1 MPEAIPEFDLYREL
15 EVDPNATTETIEA
28 AWRSLAK
35 RFHPDV
41 ARATD
46 AERIARLNLA
56 HDWLADPERRRR
68 YDEDLA
74 RKEAE
79 WRRYES
85 HSARPDSP
93 GSDGVGRDQT
103 FSERWYGTER
113 AGHTDPAARAAA
125 AAEAA
130 KEAAAERR
138 RGAVTMGAFVVIA
151 VVAIGAVGTFL
162 LQPAAAPSLPPPV
175 TPNPTIDTTGQQE
188 LIDTLL
194 ANVTTPDR
202 AWTVRGDVDLR
213 LDGARGGVRFDAQVD
228 GKDSA
233 GSLSGSLVS
242 GQREWVVKGAKRYL
256 RVDAGRWRLEPRL
269 AANRGWDPFAGIDE
283 EVTPR
288 FLRWDAKGGHRYGL
302 IRLEGLL
309 ALDPTL
315 YFDAAYDITKV
326 SDAFLALDVDEAGQP
341 ARGQAVATV
350 DATDAKGKPHRFTV
364 QVDYTFSHVGE
375 PAEIAAPKVG

>member
-1 MPEAIPEFDLYREL
+1 MPDVIPEFDLYREL

-41 ARATD
+41 ARGAD

-56 HDWLADPERRRR
+56 RDWLADPDRRRR
-68 YDEDLA
+68 YDEDRA
-74 RKEAE
+74 RKEGD

-85 HSARPDSP
+85 HGARPESP

-125 AAEAA
+125 AAEAR

-138 RGAVTMGAFVVIA
+138 RGAVTIAAFVVVG
-151 VVAIGAVGTFL
+151 VVAIGALGSFL
-162 LQPAAAPSLPPPV
+162 LRPGPEPSMPPPV
-175 TPNPTIDTTGQQE
+175 TPNPTINTTGQQE
-188 LIDTLL
+188 LIDALL
-194 ANVTTPDR
+194 ANVDAPGRT
-202 AWTVRGDVDLR
+202 WTVRGDVDLQ
-213 LDGARGGVRFDAQVD
+213 LDGARGDVRFDAQVD
-228 GKDSA
+228 GDDSS

-242 GQREWVVKGAKRYL
+242 GQRDWVVKGARRYL
-256 RVDAGRWRLEPRL
+256 SVDGGKWKLEPRL
-269 AANRGWDPFAGIDE
+269 ATNRGWDPFAAIDD

-288 FLRWDAKGGHRYGL
+288 FLRWDDKGGHRYGL

-315 YFDAAYDITKV
+315 YFDAPYEITDV
-326 SDAFLALDVDEAGQP
+326 SNAFVALDVDEAGQP

-350 DATDAKGKPHRFTV
+350 DVKDAKGKPHRFTV
-364 QVDYTFSHVGE
+364 QVEYTFSHVGE
-375 PAEIAAPKVG
+375 PAQIAAPKVG